1 MKQPLIPLKNIN
13 IAYFYGCDN
22 CSKCCD
28 GSQFLFAPI
37 FLSDIKE
44 IYRYFPIV
52 FAKIGTHLRL
62 VYILSDGK
70 PCKYLHNGICSIY
83 HHRPH
88 ACKTYPLT
96 LFQNQ
101 IALDI
106 SCPAV
111 GSLGVPIA
119 TDSAY
124 DSRFFHPRFKN
135 WKTKQQQTQRFINV
149 QKGYKKLGKVNEY
162 TIYEGVG
169 STIYHQMIKKSLS
182 GGFPAKS

>member
-1 MKQPLIPLKNIN
+1 MKQPPIPLKKIN

-28 GSQFLFAPI
+28 GSQFLFAPL
-37 FLSDIKE
+37 FLNDIKE
-44 IYRYFPIV
+44 VYPFFPIV
-52 FAKIGTHLRL
+52 FVKIGGNLRL

-83 HHRPH
+83 PHRPH

-101 IALDI
+101 IALDT
-106 SCPAV
+106 SCPAI

-119 TDSAY
+119 TNSTY
-124 DSRFFHPRFKN
+124 DSKFFHKRFTN
-135 WKTKQQQTQRFINV
+135 WKEKQKKTQTFINA
-149 QKGYKKLGKVNEY
+149 QKGYKKLGKVNGY

-169 STIYHQMIKKSLS
+169 QTVHHKMIKKSLS
-182 GGFPAKS
+182 GSFSR